1 MIEAM
6 NSAFGNDADVKIVE
20 HDFDQKL
27 PRLGPFDERQRALS
41 GDFRDHR
48 IGGAFCNL
56 EHVASPTRRIHE
68 KFLEAIGWPDEDP
81 LREIGFVGVDC
92 HWKWRELALFAGWKP
107 V

>member
-81 LREIGFVGVDC
+81 
-92 HWKWRELALFAGWKP
+92 AGWKP